1 MIGKGTHKIN
11 RIEKEK
17 GRQELKS
24 PVILKEIENPT
35 SLTKVMSWELSS
47 KKKM

>member
-1 MIGKGTHKIN
+1 MLMTLHFNFMIGKGTHKIN

-35 SLTKVMSWELSS
+35 SLTKVMS
-47 KKKM
+47 